1 MISATAQPDSA
12 AGHLN
17 EERYYTMRRRTIGT
31 AAVSAAAFSAAAACG
46 NGDEENGSGSSDE
59 DGQEFSGE
67 LVIWADETRT
77 PVLKEY
83 VSGFESQV
91 GVKVTVEE
99 HVETLREDFIA
110 AAEQGEGPDIVVG
123 AHDWAGQLA
132 ADGVISPVTLTG
144 NQESALN
151 EASVSAFTVEG
162 NLYAV
167 PYAIEN
173 IGLIRNTALAAE
185 APTTFEE
192 LVAAGEAAGTENSLL
207 LPVGP
212 DGDAYHGY
220 PIFSSMGGYLFGAE
234 GTDPSDVGVDSPG
247 GVAAFEKFAELGSD
261 GVLSTSVDGSNAI
274 PFFTE
279 GKAPFLISGP
289 WALTDAQNAGIE
301 YEVSAIP
308 GFEGQNPASPFMG
321 VQGFYVSASAQNALF
336 AQEFVTNYVL
346 TEELQLQLAEAGGRL
361 PALTS
366 AAEAYSEGNADVQ
379 GFAAAGE
386 NALPMPNIPAMNAV
400 WEPFGRAEADSVDGT
415 TSGEDAA
422 ATAAQSIRDAIA
434 GS

>member
-1 MISATAQPDSA
+1 
-12 AGHLN
+12 
-17 EERYYTMRRRTIGT
+17 MRRRTLGT
-31 AAVSAAAFSAAAACG
+31 AAAGITALGAAAACG
-46 NGDEENGSGSSDE
+46 SE
-59 DGQEFSGE
+59 DGDSGDDGGDSSPEFSGE

-77 PVLKEY
+77 PVLKEF
-83 VSGFESQV
+83 VSDFETQV

-99 HVETLREDFIA
+99 HVESLREDFIA
-110 AAEQGEGPDIVVG
+110 AAEQGQGPDIVVG

-144 NQESALN
+144 DQQSALN
-151 EASVSAFTVEG
+151 ESAIQAFTVEG

-173 IGLIRNTALAAE
+173 IGLIRNTALAAD
-185 APTTFEE
+185 APATFED
-192 LVAAGEAAGTENSLL
+192 LIAAGESAGTDNVLL
-207 LPVGP
+207 LPVGV
-212 DGDAYHGY
+212 DGDAYHAY

-234 GTDPSDVGVDSPG
+234 GTDPGDVGVDSEG
-247 GVAAFEKFAELGSD
+247 GIAAFEKFAELGSA

-279 GKAPFLISGP
+279 GRAPFLISGP
-289 WALTDAQNAGIE
+289 WALTDVQAAEME
-301 YEVSAIP
+301 YEVTAIP

-346 TEELQLQLAEAGGRL
+346 GEDLQLQLAEAGGRL
-361 PALTS
+361 PALSS

-386 NALPMPNIPAMNAV
+386 DAVPMPNIPAMNAV
-400 WEPFGRAEADSVDGT
+400 WEPFGRAEANSVDGT
-415 TSGEDAA
+415 TPGAEAA
-422 ATAAQSIRDAIA
+422 ATAAGSIRDAIE

>member
-1 MISATAQPDSA
+1 
-12 AGHLN
+12 
-17 EERYYTMRRRTIGT
+17 MRRRTIGT
-31 AAVSAAAFSAAAACG
+31 AAVSAAALGAAAACG
-46 NGDEENGSGSSDE
+46 SDSGE
-59 DGQEFSGE
+59 DTGQEQEFSGE

-77 PVLKEY
+77 PVLKEF
-83 VSGFESQV
+83 VADFEAQV

-110 AAEQGEGPDIVVG
+110 AAEQGQGPDIVVG
-123 AHDWAGQLA
+123 AHDWSGQLA
-132 ADGVISPVTLTG
+132 ADGVISPITLTAD
-144 NQESALN
+144 QQSALN
-151 EASVSAFTVEG
+151 EASVKAFTVEG

-192 LVAAGEAAGTENSLL
+192 LIAAGEAAGTDNALL

-220 PIFSSMGGYLFGAE
+220 PIFSSMGGYLFGDD
-234 GTDPSDVGVDSPG
+234 GSGSLDPSDVGVDSPG
-247 GVAAFEKFAELGSD
+247 GIAAFEKFAELGQA
-261 GVLSTSVDGSNAI
+261 GVLSTSIDGSNAI

-279 GKAPFLISGP
+279 GQAPFLISGP

-301 YEVSAIP
+301 YEVTAIP
-308 GFEGQNPASPFMG
+308 GFEGQNPAAPFMG
-321 VQGFYVSASAQNALF
+321 VQGFYVSSSAQNALF

-346 TEELQLQLAEAGGRL
+346 TEDLQLKLAEAGGRL
-361 PALTS
+361 PALTA

-386 NALPMPNIPAMNAV
+386 HAVPMPNIPAMNAV
-400 WEPFGRAEADSVDGT
+400 WEPFGRAEADTIDGT
-415 TSGEDAA
+415 TDGEDAA
-422 ATAAQSIRDAIA
+422 TTAAQSIRDAIA